1 LNALFGRGCGSVG
14 FRAGDG
20 IIQPKYGQS
29 EHRGHRKTQGKIAFW
44 EAIMRGVLLVLGTVL
59 FSVTLALSQA
69 PSSKPISAFDQQL
82 IDRQKQ
88 FLQAT
93 QSKNPTAV
101 DCAIADDFRGIGTNG
116 DFYAKSEVV
125 ESAQEGMP
133 KDTRAY
139 DFLVVKLNDASAVV
153 AYNLIVP
160 GEHPRYRHMAD
171 TWAKIDGRWKLKFR
185 QITPNLWSANDLD

>member
-1 LNALFGRGCGSVG
+1 
-14 FRAGDG
+14 
-20 IIQPKYGQS
+20 
-29 EHRGHRKTQGKIAFW
+29 
-44 EAIMRGVLLVLGTVL
+44 MRGILLLLAAVLV
-59 FSVTLALSQA
+59 SVTMALSQA

-82 IDRQKQ
+82 IDQQKQ

-101 DCAIADDFRGIGTNG
+101 DRAIADDFQGIGTNG
-116 DFYAKSEVV
+116 DFYDKSEVV
-125 ESAQEGMP
+125 ESAQAGMP
-133 KDTRAY
+133 EDTRAY
-139 DFLVVKLNDASAVV
+139 DFHVVKLNDDSAVV